1 MQMPRKRWVS
11 NVFRQ
16 QLVMFGLASATNGR
30 VLSFQLFNNPWRK
43 TRVNNVFRVAR
54 NRLRWIGGTS
64 FPLPSAQ
71 QEVYS

>member
-16 QLVMFGLASATNGR
+16 PLVMFGLASATNGK

-43 TRVNNVFRVAR
+43 TRVNNVFRVAA
-54 NRLRWIGGTS
+54 T
-64 FPLPSAQ
+64 A
-71 QEVYS
+71 